1 MYNKKEVV
9 KMDFKEVAKK
19 NFTKPVLV
27 SVCETVGMFAFSKSY
42 CFGGE
47 SK

>member
-1 MYNKKEVV
+1 
-9 KMDFKEVAKK
+9 MDFKEETKK

-27 SVCETVGMFAFSKSY
+27 SVSGTEGMFAFTKSY